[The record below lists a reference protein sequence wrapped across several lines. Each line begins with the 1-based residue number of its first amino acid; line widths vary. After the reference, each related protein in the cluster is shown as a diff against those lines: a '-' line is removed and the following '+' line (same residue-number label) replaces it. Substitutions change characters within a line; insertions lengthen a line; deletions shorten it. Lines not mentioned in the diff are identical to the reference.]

1 MQFKCYFGR
10 FYDEILEGE
19 ILHVKPFRFMNE
31 MMVSCG
37 PHRLIDSTKLTHTT
51 SQQGLY
57 DMNVCQQATEMQRS
71 FRSEVDMECYP
82 PTKSWI
88 VSSFW
93 QTLKCYTNDFIGGVT
108 IFLAKKLFFL
118 DQI

>member
-31 MMVSCG
+31 MMVSCR

-57 DMNVCQQATEMQRS
+57 DMNVCQQATDIGRRMRTFCLHLQYRNIS
-71 FRSEVDMECYP
+71 HSPADVC
-82 PTKSWI
+82 
-88 VSSFW
+88 
-93 QTLKCYTNDFIGGVT
+93 TLAKQILTPFQSQK
-108 IFLAKKLFFL
+108 KKLFTF
-118 DQI
+118 